1 MNCPIDS
8 TPMIRRV
15 YEESI
20 EIDECPSCEGVWLDK
35 GELEKLQDIQ
45 INDYKAELKLIP
57 DYVGKSILLS
67 RSKGR
72 KAMNCPVCARE
83 LERREYGFS
92 SQVMID
98 SCVNGH
104 GVWLDKGELKDLEIF
119 YERSRIET
127 AKMRKGFFSGLLFN
141 KKY

>member
-8 TPMIRRV
+8 IPLVKKI
-15 YEESI
+15 YESSI
-20 EIDECPSCEGVWLDK
+20 EIDACPTCEGIWLDK

-45 INDYKAELKLIP
+45 INDYKEELRRIP
-57 DYVGKSILLS
+57 DYVGKSILLA
-67 RSKGR
+67 RSKN
-72 KAMNCPVCARE
+72 KKPINCPVCQKE

-127 AKMRKGFFSGLLFN
+127 AKMRKGFFSGILRSQP
-141 KKY
+141 

>member
-1 MNCPIDS
+1 MNCPIDN
-8 TPMIRRV
+8 TPLIKQI
-15 YEESI
+15 YESSI
-20 EIDECPSCEGVWLDK
+20 EIDACTACEGIWLDK
-35 GELEKLQDIQ
+35 GELEKLQYIQ
-45 INDYKAELKLIP
+45 INDYKEELMRIP
-57 DYVGKSILLS
+57 DYVGKSILLAK
-67 RSKGR
+67 SKER
-72 KAMNCPVCARE
+72 KSINCPVCQSE

-127 AKMRKGFFSGLLFN
+127 AKMRKGFFRGLLSRD
-141 KKY
+141 